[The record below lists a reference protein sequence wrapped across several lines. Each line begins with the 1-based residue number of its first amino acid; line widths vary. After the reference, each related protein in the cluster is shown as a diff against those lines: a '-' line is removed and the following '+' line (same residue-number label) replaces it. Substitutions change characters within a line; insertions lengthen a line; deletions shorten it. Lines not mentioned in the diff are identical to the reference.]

1 MSSKRCPEEFKIGA
15 VKQIT
20 ENRYPIAEVSS
31 RLGVS
36 KHSLYAW
43 IKRYGQLATARRT
56 QAGHRGARHPKKGST
71 YFAKESR

>member
-1 MSSKRCPEEFKIGA
+1 MFMSSKRYQEEFKIEA

-43 IKRYGQLATARRT
+43 IKQYSQPEPVRIEAQGQ
-56 QAGHRGARHPKKGST
+56 QNHRVF
-71 YFAKESR
+71 FA